1 MEEIMG
7 CFLVP
12 LTEGVLVSTISK
24 VVLKKYT
31 KNDSNLEC
39 QLKIDNIKEKI
50 SWLKKMLYGGSFLLA
65 IEHIYHGE
73 LSFLPPFLTA
83 LKEPSQI
90 SIMLK
95 EMAINGVAMAVA
107 TTLIWALIVGIN
119 SLLSKRKKTVTSKEA
134 I

>member
-1 MEEIMG
+1 
-7 CFLVP
+7 
-12 LTEGVLVSTISK
+12 
-24 VVLKKYT
+24 
-31 KNDSNLEC
+31 
-39 QLKIDNIKEKI
+39 
-50 SWLKKMLYGGSFLLA
+50 MLYGGSFLLA